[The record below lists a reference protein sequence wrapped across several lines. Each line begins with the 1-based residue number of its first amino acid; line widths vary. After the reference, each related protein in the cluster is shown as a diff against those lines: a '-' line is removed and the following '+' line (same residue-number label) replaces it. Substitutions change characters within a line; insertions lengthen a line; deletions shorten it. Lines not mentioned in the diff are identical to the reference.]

1 LATLAEDLLDVS
13 RIRSGQLPLRVGKVD
28 LGALAQRVALRYA
41 EHRSSARDRIVFSAA
56 DGVLPVL
63 ADPDRIEQVL
73 TNLIDNALKYS
84 PPDTAVELILGGD
97 EEIVQLSVRDQG
109 IGVVPESLDAIFEP
123 FGRAANAEE
132 TGATGLGL
140 GLYICRTIIERL
152 GGSIWAES
160 EGEGTGLTVTIQ
172 LPPVT
177 KSAETARA
185 E

>member
-1 LATLAEDLLDVS
+1 M
-13 RIRSGQLPLRVGKVD
+13 
-28 LGALAQRVALRYA
+28 
-41 EHRSSARDRIVFSAA
+41 
-56 DGVLPVL
+56 

-97 EEIVQLSVRDQG
+97 EELVQLSVRDRG
-109 IGVVPESLDAIFEP
+109 IGVAPESLDAIFEP

-160 EGEGTGLTVTIQ
+160 EGEGAGLTVKIQ
-172 LPPVT
+172 LPPVSDAVGIT
-177 KSAETARA
+177 SAE
-185 E
+185 